1 MKAFEAINPN
11 KLLKFDM
18 KKTLGLLIC
27 LIALSACTEGDAS
40 EMVNK
45 TKVTEEVEARLDEFK
60 EALNNGDIAVLPDFY
75 SKKERFYWVEDGQIT
90 YPDHATLAASLE
102 GLFNSL
108 ESTEMRVL
116 ERRVTV
122 LAHNKANIYSEYE
135 QDLKM
140 KSGYAFS
147 INGAMTALMEKEE
160 GTWRYVIGH
169 SSTKKQR

>member
-1 MKAFEAINPN
+1 
-11 KLLKFDM
+11 M
-18 KKTLGLLIC
+18 KKVVGLLVC
-27 LIALSACTEGDAS
+27 LIALSACTEGGAS

-45 TKVTEEVEARLDEFK
+45 TKVTEEVEARLDAFGD
-60 EALNNGDIAVLPDFY
+60 ALNSGDVASLPDFY

-102 GLFNSL
+102 GLFTSL
-108 ESTEMRVL
+108 ESAEMRVL

-122 LAHNKANIYSEYE
+122 LAHNKASIYTEYE
-135 QDLKM
+135 QDLTM

-160 GTWRYVIGH
+160 GIWRYVIGH
-169 SSTKKQR
+169 SSTKKER

>member
-1 MKAFEAINPN
+1 
-11 KLLKFDM
+11 M
-18 KKTLGLLIC
+18 KKVLALLVC
-27 LIALSACTEGDAS
+27 LIALSACTEGGAS

-45 TKVTEEVEARLDEFK
+45 AKVTKEVEARLDAFRD
-60 EALNNGDIAVLPDFY
+60 ALNNGDVASLPDFY

-102 GLFNSL
+102 GLFTSL
-108 ESTEMRVL
+108 ESAEMRVL

-122 LAHNKANIYSEYE
+122 LAHNKASIYTEYE
-135 QDLKM
+135 QDLTM

-160 GTWRYVIGH
+160 GIWRYVIGH
-169 SSTKKQR
+169 SSTKKER